1 MDSLKWFE
9 RKFDFSYTDNIFP
22 MILERLVGTP
32 VRLSKKIGSISPGFL
47 ETRIDNSWS
56 IKENIG
62 HLTDLETLW

>member
-1 MDSLKWFE
+1 
-9 RKFDFSYTDNIFP
+9 